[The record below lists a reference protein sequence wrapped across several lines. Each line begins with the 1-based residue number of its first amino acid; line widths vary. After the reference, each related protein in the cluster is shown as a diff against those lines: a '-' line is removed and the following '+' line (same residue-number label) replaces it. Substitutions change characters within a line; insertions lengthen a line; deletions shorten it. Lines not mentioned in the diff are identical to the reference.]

1 LLVAGIVIAAAALGV
16 GIIIG
21 HFGINKS
28 QTPVTWKYDRLTRQA
43 DEQNYKTFISS
54 IQATRIEEN
63 LK

>member
-1 LLVAGIVIAAAALGV
+1 LSV

-28 QTPVTWKYDRLTRQA
+28 QTPVTSKYDRLTRQA

>member
-28 QTPVTWKYDRLTRQA
+28 Q
-43 DEQNYKTFISS
+43 NYKTFISS